1 VLPTPT
7 PVGLFRFETAGQMLQ
22 DDDNLGPLRVLLAPR
37 YQVGV
42 TLQDR
47 RLTFAAVPAP
57 TP

>member
-1 VLPTPT
+1 
-7 PVGLFRFETAGQMLQ
+7 VGPFRFEIASQMLL
-22 DDDNLGPLRVLLAPR
+22 DDDNLAPLRGLLAPR